1 MMQPKIRH
9 IHYRDDFVLRERFR
23 DSSGSLVPLPD
34 GVDFE
39 LRYWVKHNREF
50 VASRIGG
57 VYSNCTPDGDA
68 LLVIF
73 KDHNLCEGTLKHDL
87 HLRLVNGFMPDG
99 VQNVYFPEEMA
110 VQLWHLP
117 SDTNGVIESDMLA
130 AYTRGLPFTYDDFTP
145 EQLAALKG
153 DKGDAFTWE
162 DFTAAQIEILKQP
175 ATNAAKVAE
184 AAAKQAVDATKK
196 LREQAQTLAETSDA
210 AVRNCNTA
218 TAAAD
223 KSKAAADIAAKS
235 ATDAATET
243 NAQREL
249 TEQSRQRLEAVADRA
264 ELAAAPV
271 PDGLRVDCPA
281 KITIGNPVARF
292 ISARVLPPSALQNVI
307 YQAFG
312 GAAGVEPDGRIL
324 PFRPGTARV
333 HVIPTGGTRFYKTV
347 TVQVVAPAL
356 RLAAPGALR
365 LDSAGNIRL
374 T

>member
-1 MMQPKIRH
+1 MTQSKIRH
-9 IHYRDDFVLRERFR
+9 IHYRDDFILRERFR
-23 DSSGSLVPLPD
+23 DGTGSLVKLPD

-39 LRYWVKHNREF
+39 LRYWVKPHREF

-57 VYSNCTPDGDA
+57 KYTNCIPDGDA
-68 LLVIF
+68 ILVIF

-196 LREQAQTLAETSDA
+196 LREQAQTLGDFGCC
-210 AVRNCNTA
+210 R
-218 TAAAD
+218 
-223 KSKAAADIAAKS
+223 
-235 ATDAATET
+235 
-243 NAQREL
+243 QEL
-249 TEQSRQRLEAVADRA
+249 QHRHGCRRQV
-264 ELAAAPV
+264 
-271 PDGLRVDCPA
+271 
-281 KITIGNPVARF
+281 
-292 ISARVLPPSALQNVI
+292 
-307 YQAFG
+307 
-312 GAAGVEPDGRIL
+312 
-324 PFRPGTARV
+324 
-333 HVIPTGGTRFYKTV
+333 
-347 TVQVVAPAL
+347 
-356 RLAAPGALR
+356 
-365 LDSAGNIRL
+365 
-374 T
+374 

>member
-1 MMQPKIRH
+1 MTQSKIRH
-9 IHYRDDFVLRERFR
+9 IHYRDDFILRERFR
-23 DSSGSLVPLPD
+23 DGTGSLVKLPD

-39 LRYWVKHNREF
+39 LRYWVKPHREF

-57 VYSNCTPDGDA
+57 KYTNCIPDGDA
-68 LLVIF
+68 ILVIF

-196 LREQAQTLAETSDA
+196 LRELAQTLAETSDA

-218 TAAAD
+218 T
-223 KSKAAADIAAKS
+223 AAADIAAKS

-281 KITIGNPVARF
+281 KITIGNPVPRF

-324 PFRPGTARV
+324 PFRPGIARV
-333 HVIPTGGTRFYKTV
+333 YVIPTGGTRFYKTV

-356 RLAAPGALR
+356 RLAAPSVLR

>member
-1 MMQPKIRH
+1 MTQSKIRH
-9 IHYRDDFVLRERFR
+9 IHYRDDFILRERFR
-23 DSSGSLVPLPD
+23 DGTGSLVKLPD

-39 LRYWVKHNREF
+39 LRYWVKPHREF

-57 VYSNCTPDGDA
+57 KYTNCIPDGDA
-68 LLVIF
+68 ILVIF

-249 TEQSRQRLEAVADRA
+249 TEQSRQRLEAVASASIVPQRLRSA
-264 ELAAAPV
+264 TPWRVSSAPACCH
-271 PDGLRVDCPA
+271 PPHSRMSFTRL
-281 KITIGNPVARF
+281 
-292 ISARVLPPSALQNVI
+292 SAVLPEWSPT
-307 YQAFG
+307 
-312 GAAGVEPDGRIL
+312 AGFCRSV
-324 PFRPGTARV
+324 
-333 HVIPTGGTRFYKTV
+333 
-347 TVQVVAPAL
+347 PAL
-356 RLAAPGALR
+356 PASMSYPPAARA
-365 LDSAGNIRL
+365 SIRP
-374 T
+374 